1 MSDREPVLRDCFKVK
16 KGLCVT
22 GDTYITGN
30 LTLSGDF
37 GWMNPDALFTVGS
50 IETTNLSAGKLYSS
64 NDELVVVPFGP
75 DYTILHPLSVVDET
89 VFESAVQME
98 TDLWVKGNLRVDG
111 NAYLS
116 AGVDGIINVGDTNT
130 DNVVFNAD
138 IQSSLIPDASDTY
151 DLGSVDQHWDTLYV
165 HDISAHG
172 SVDIEDNLFVS
183 GTTTLSGALSAGSD
197 ATLSSNL
204 TVSANTTIGGTTTL
218 SGALSAGSDVEID
231 GILDVEL
238 DATLSNNLTVSANTT
253 IGGNTTLSGTFSA
266 GGDSKIDSDL
276 HVVGDLRVDGDV
288 WFNANNT
295 NGTNTIN
302 LGDDN
307 TDNVVFNA
315 DVDSNII
322 PDKTLTNTLGIS
334 SQQWLELFVQDISA
348 TGDVTISDTL
358 NVSGNTNIVGDISA
372 TGIGVF
378 DDDVHIKGDLRVDGN
393 AYLSAGPSGSINIG
407 DTNTDNIVFVAD
419 VSSNILPDES
429 DKYDLGTS
437 TQQWRELFVK
447 DISATGAITSTETL
461 TVSSDTIIGGT
472 TTLSGTLSTVSDA
485 KFDED
490 VHIVGDLRVD
500 GDVWFNANNTNGT
513 NTINL
518 GDDSTDNVV
527 FNADVSSGILPDD
540 NAAFDLG
547 SATQQWREVYS
558 QDVSISQDL
567 SSNRHVNFPNLSA
580 GGLSGNFV
588 SIQSDGELTT
598 STVTVDEIEQIG
610 TVVNETSANWDSVYA
625 SVTATSAN
633 WDSVYASVTATSA
646 NWDSVYAYVNDTSA
660 TNNPEFNDT
669 RFVNV
674 TGDTM
679 TGTLNIQDTLS
690 ATGNVTFDSDL
701 HLQGDLRVDGDVWF
715 NANNTNGT
723 NTINL
728 GDDNTDNVV
737 FNADVNSNIIPDAND
752 THDLG
757 TVNQH
762 WNTLYVHDVSAHGS
776 VSASDLYVTGL
787 ATLSS
792 TSLSGDS
799 TTPMLRVSQL
809 GSGHAVEVV
818 DQTDPDNSPFVIDA
832 TGKVGIGITT
842 PGAKLDVDGVSRFTR
857 SSTGG
862 QPSIVTIENTATGT
876 TSNPALEV
884 IGDTSISQKLSS
896 NSYVN
901 FPNLSA
907 GGLSGNFVS
916 IQSDGELTTSTV
928 SVDEVE
934 QVATVV
940 SNTSASWLNPVL
952 HNMTRSSLQVTTP
965 YGPTGELID
974 WTPTNSTVNVSGWWD
989 ASDESTL
996 TIQNTNEVTQWAD
1009 KSTENY
1015 DLSVLNSSATGPL
1028 TGRTLNGLRVL
1039 EWDNT
1044 NPTAVGTVMERAAFN
1059 WDQQNIE
1066 MNAYMVIHFDDEGAL
1081 NDQDF
1086 LFEGSTTTSNR
1097 LFARVSGD
1105 GKIQVNGMTSV
1116 TGVISEGNTYVIT
1129 LTINGNN
1136 SLIRVNG
1143 VQVASGTANNNPMV
1157 ELNIGANTNQSQ
1169 GLDGFIAEIV
1179 MTDDRS
1185 STELI
1190 EGYLAHKW
1198 GLSSSLDS
1206 GHQYSQSTP
1215 QYTVQDYNPEFL
1227 AMQSDSST
1235 QDSTYP
1241 DVNYTHAMVLP
1252 YDMTVRR
1259 VVMRGAATQGA
1270 TVNVSVYSNR
1280 DETDPNTI
1288 EYKFFPLAP
1297 METQAQTFTTNNE
1310 GRIFTFSDTSS
1321 ANAGR
1326 TLGLSLSA
1334 DRLIGHTNVTISVEY
1349 NV

>member
-37 GWMNPDALFTVGS
+37 GWMNPDALFTVGN

-116 AGVDGIINVGDTNT
+116 AGIDGIINVGDTNT

-138 IQSSLIPDASDTY
+138 IQSSLIPDTSDTY

-197 ATLSSNL
+197 ATLSNNL

-315 DVDSNII
+315 DVDSDII

-518 GDDSTDNVV
+518 GDDNTDNVV

-547 SATQQWREVYS
+547 SVTQQWREVYS

-737 FNADVNSNIIPDAND
+737 FNADVNSNIIPDQNMAY
-752 THDLG
+752 DLG
-757 TVNQH
+757 SANQH
-762 WNTLYVHDVSAHGS
+762 WSTLYVHDVSAHGS

-799 TTPMLRVSQL
+799 TTPILRVSQL
-809 GSGHAVEVV
+809 GSGNAVEVV
-818 DQTDPDNSPFVIDA
+818 DQTDPDNTPFVIDA

-857 SSTGG
+857 ASTGG
-862 QPSIVTIENTATGT
+862 QPSIVTIENTATGPT
-876 TSNPALEV
+876 YNPALEV
-884 IGDTSISQKLSS
+884 IGDIVATGSISAAGDIYAANHSLIFSDGDPSNDTTWSKSDSITAKRVAGEWDGIHDDGSLTIPVSVSVAGDFVADGDVVLGQPNTTIMLGKIGSDLIPTQPDAFSLGSGNNRFVTGHFSEIDVNVGVTSHSVSTEMVYFPAPVVDDQGVSPAVTSVYDEERNLTYADVLSSRDTTSIVQA
-896 NSYVN
+896 NSADWADHA
-901 FPNLSA
+901 PTER
-907 GGLSGNFVS
+907 
-916 IQSDGELTTSTV
+916 IQ
-928 SVDEVE
+928 
-934 QVATVV
+934 
-940 SNTSASWLNPVL
+940 VL
-952 HNMTRSSLQVTTP
+952 TRSSLNLTF
-965 YGPTGELID
+965 
-974 WTPTNSTVNVSGWWD
+974 
-989 ASDESTL
+989 ES
-996 TIQNTNEVTQWAD
+996 
-1009 KSTENY
+1009 
-1015 DLSVLNSSATGPL
+1015 
-1028 TGRTLNGLRVL
+1028 
-1039 EWDNT
+1039 
-1044 NPTAVGTVMERAAFN
+1044 
-1059 WDQQNIE
+1059 
-1066 MNAYMVIHFDDEGAL
+1066 
-1081 NDQDF
+1081 
-1086 LFEGSTTTSNR
+1086 
-1097 LFARVSGD
+1097 SGD
-1105 GKIQVNGMTSV
+1105 VFKEFITIATDNPAGDARWNDV
-1116 TGVISEGNTYVIT
+1116 TY
-1129 LTINGNN
+1129 
-1136 SLIRVNG
+1136 
-1143 VQVASGTANNNPMV
+1143 A
-1157 ELNIGANTNQSQ
+1157 
-1169 GLDGFIAEIV
+1169 
-1179 MTDDRS
+1179 
-1185 STELI
+1185 
-1190 EGYLAHKW
+1190 
-1198 GLSSSLDS
+1198 
-1206 GHQYSQSTP
+1206 
-1215 QYTVQDYNPEFL
+1215 
-1227 AMQSDSST
+1227 
-1235 QDSTYP
+1235 
-1241 DVNYTHAMVLP
+1241 HAMVLP
-1252 YDMTVRR
+1252 YNTV
-1259 VVMRGAATQGA
+1259 VKKIILRGTSTQSA
-1270 TVNVSVYSNR
+1270 TVNIGIHTNNGV
-1280 DETDPNTI
+1280 TDTNSI
-1288 EYKFFPLAP
+1288 EYKYFT
-1297 METQAQTFTTNNE
+1297 ETPAATAENLFTVNNEPKVFTFADTTSALEGETLGISISGTKAISTTNLS
-1310 GRIFTFSDTSS
+1310 IVLAYSD
-1321 ANAGR
+1321 
-1326 TLGLSLSA
+1326 
-1334 DRLIGHTNVTISVEY
+1334 
-1349 NV
+1349 

>member
-22 GDTYITGN
+22 GDAFITGN

-37 GWMNPDALFTVGS
+37 AWLNPDALLTVGN
-50 IETTNLSAGKLYSS
+50 IETINLSAGRLYSS

-116 AGVDGIINVGDTNT
+116 AGIDGVINVGDTNT

-138 IQSSLIPDASDTY
+138 IQSSLIPNTTDTY

-238 DATLSNNLTVSANTT
+238 DATLSSNLTVSADTT
-253 IGGNTTLSGTFSA
+253 IGGTTTLSGTFSA
-266 GGDSKIDSDL
+266 AGDSKIDSDL

-315 DVDSNII
+315 DIDSDII

-358 NVSGNTNIVGDISA
+358 NVSGDTNIVGDISA

-393 AYLSAGPSGSINIG
+393 AYLSAGSSGSINIG

-429 DKYDLGTS
+429 DKYDLGS
-437 TQQWRELFVK
+437 ATQQWRELFVK
-447 DISATGAITSTETL
+447 DISATGDLTSTGTL

-500 GDVWFNANNTNGT
+500 GDVWFNANNTGGT

-518 GDDSTDNVV
+518 GDDNTDNVV
-527 FNADVSSGILPDD
+527 FNADVDSNIIPDD
-540 NAAFDLG
+540 NITFDLG
-547 SATQQWREVYS
+547 SATQQWRELHT
-558 QDVSISQDL
+558 QDVSISRDL

-598 STVTVDEIEQIG
+598 SSISVDAIKQVG
-610 TVVNETSANWDSVYA
+610 TVVNTTSANWNNVYTDV
-625 SVTATSAN
+625 SETSAE
-633 WDSVYASVTATSA
+633 WDSVYSSVCATSA
-646 NWDSVYAYVNDTSA
+646 EWDSVYSYVNDTSA
-660 TNNPEFNDT
+660 TNNLTYNDT

-679 TGTLNIQDTLS
+679 TGDLDLGTNKIITR
-690 ATGNVTFDSDL
+690 NVTTGIDSGVLTLAGGTNQSDGAQIQLFGDNNTNPDRNNRAQINADNIFIGDVFAGGSFQPWMLHVDVDNEQIILGGLSPLNNSDVSVYGTTTVSGDVLPNTDVDYDL
-701 HLQGDLRVDGDVWF
+701 GSSTHQWNTIYTQDVSASGDVHVVGDLRVDGDVWF
-715 NANNTNGT
+715 NANNTGGT

-737 FNADVNSNIIPDAND
+737 FNADVDSDIIPDQNM
-752 THDLG
+752 TYDLG
-757 TVNQH
+757 SVNQH
-762 WNTLYVHDVSAHGS
+762 WSTLYVHDVSAHGS
-776 VSASDLYVTGL
+776 VSASDLYVTGS

-792 TSLSGDS
+792 LSLSGDS
-799 TTPMLRVSQL
+799 STPVLRVAQL
-809 GSGHAVEVV
+809 GSGNALEIL
-818 DQTDPDNSPFVIDA
+818 DQSDPDNSPFIIDA
-832 TGKVGIGITT
+832 TGKVGIGLT
-842 PGAKLDVDGVSRFTR
+842 PNTSKFEVSGSSVFKRA
-857 SSTGG
+857 STGT
-862 QPSIVTIENTATGT
+862 QPSIVHIENTATGPT
-876 TSNPALEV
+876 ANTALTV
-884 IGDTSISQKLSS
+884 VGDISASGDIYAANNSII
-896 NSYVN
+896 
-901 FPNLSA
+901 F
-907 GGLSGNFVS
+907 
-916 IQSDGELTTSTV
+916 SDGSPENDVTWSRSNAVTAKRVAEEWDAVHNNGVLTVPVSSQVKGPLVVDADVTASTV
-928 SVDEVE
+928 NVE
-934 QVATVV
+934 QVYFRPEIEAGGSSPAIASSFVEARSLTYADVL
-940 SNTSASWLNPVL
+940 SSRDTTSIVQANSADWADHAPTERIQVL
-952 HNMTRSSLQVTTP
+952 TRSSLNLTFESGQGQNVANYPEFITVATDNSAGDSKWDDITYAHAMALPYNTTVKK
-965 YGPTGELID
+965 I
-974 WTPTNSTVNVSGWWD
+974 
-989 ASDESTL
+989 
-996 TIQNTNEVTQWAD
+996 I
-1009 KSTENY
+1009 
-1015 DLSVLNSSATGPL
+1015 
-1028 TGRTLNGLRVL
+1028 LR
-1039 EWDNT
+1039 
-1044 NPTAVGTVMERAAFN
+1044 
-1059 WDQQNIE
+1059 
-1066 MNAYMVIHFDDEGAL
+1066 
-1081 NDQDF
+1081 
-1086 LFEGSTTTSNR
+1086 
-1097 LFARVSGD
+1097 
-1105 GKIQVNGMTSV
+1105 
-1116 TGVISEGNTYVIT
+1116 
-1129 LTINGNN
+1129 
-1136 SLIRVNG
+1136 
-1143 VQVASGTANNNPMV
+1143 GTA
-1157 ELNIGANTNQSQ
+1157 TQS
-1169 GLDGFIAEIV
+1169 
-1179 MTDDRS
+1179 
-1185 STELI
+1185 
-1190 EGYLAHKW
+1190 
-1198 GLSSSLDS
+1198 
-1206 GHQYSQSTP
+1206 
-1215 QYTVQDYNPEFL
+1215 
-1227 AMQSDSST
+1227 
-1235 QDSTYP
+1235 
-1241 DVNYTHAMVLP
+1241 
-1252 YDMTVRR
+1252 
-1259 VVMRGAATQGA
+1259 A
-1270 TVNVSVYSNR
+1270 TVNIGIHTNNGV
-1280 DETDPNTI
+1280 TDPNSI
-1288 EYKFFPLAP
+1288 EYKYF
-1297 METQAQTFTTNNE
+1297 TQAPTATAENTYQFNNESKVFTFADTTSALEGETLGISISGTKPISTTNLSIVLE
-1310 GRIFTFSDTSS
+1310 YSD
-1321 ANAGR
+1321 
-1326 TLGLSLSA
+1326 
-1334 DRLIGHTNVTISVEY
+1334 
-1349 NV
+1349 